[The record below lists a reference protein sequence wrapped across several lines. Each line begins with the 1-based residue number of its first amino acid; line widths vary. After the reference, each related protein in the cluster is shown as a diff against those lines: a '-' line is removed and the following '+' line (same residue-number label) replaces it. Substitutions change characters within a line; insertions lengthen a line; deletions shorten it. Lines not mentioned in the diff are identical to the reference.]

1 MKHLLIIILALILP
15 MTLVGQTKSQ
25 VISDI
30 TNTMDD
36 FASDLSFVNENQE
49 YAAENIQSIS
59 RTFGSADY
67 FIFNNRQMSSFQEW
81 MEEYCFQVMNKEYAS
96 HTFQI
101 IQQTVEKVDIK
112 EKVDNRY
119 SFKAIMKREL
129 SDATEDEK
137 TISFIVEWKG
147 KGQYVSILE
156 IKGDFNR
163 PPVWPGLR
171 KTPERTVIHNCQ
183 LKVYEYVDLGLSVKW
198 ATCNLGASMPEDTG
212 EKYGWGELTAAK
224 VVNKKNSRTY
234 NEKEPQQISGLVQ
247 YDAAR
252 AKLKGKWRMPTSEEL
267 RELQNKCKWEVTTL
281 DGSVYVIKATGP
293 NGNSIFFPIRGR
305 YWSGN
310 SIDKKHASYL
320 SINKPITFNNNP
332 ISNHTRIT
340 MMLSTGAVKYAT
352 LNIRPVIE

>member
-1 MKHLLIIILALILP
+1 MKHLLIIIWTLILP

-49 YAAENIQSIS
+49 YSTENIQSIS

-67 FIFNNRQMSSFQEW
+67 FIYNNRQMSSFQEW
-81 MEEYCFQVMNKEYAS
+81 MEEYCFRILNKEFVS
-96 HTFQI
+96 HTIQI
-101 IQQTVEKVDIK
+101 IQQTVEKVDKK

-119 SFKAIMKREL
+119 SFKAIMKRES
-129 SDATEDEK
+129 SDAIDDEK

-163 PPVWPGLR
+163 LPVLPGLMNLI
-171 KTPERTVIHNCQ
+171 KTPERANVLKNEQ
-183 LKVYEYVDLGLSVKW
+183 KVYEYVDLGLSVKW
-198 ATCNLGASMPEDTG
+198 ATCNLGAAKPEDRG
-212 EKYGWGELTAAK
+212 DEYGWGELTVTDKA
-224 VVNKKNSRTY
+224 VNKKKSRTY
-234 NEKEPQQISGLVQ
+234 NKKVPQQISGSLL

-267 RELQNKCKWEVTTL
+267 RELQNKCKWEVASFN
-281 DGSVYVIKATGP
+281 GSAYAIKATGP
-293 NGNSIFFPIRGR
+293 NGNSIFFPISGR
-305 YWSGN
+305 YWSGS

-320 SINKPITFNNNP
+320 LIYVHMKFYNN
-332 ISNHTRIT
+332 SRIT
-340 MMLSTGAVKYAT
+340 MMPSTGAVKYAT